1 MFSIRDR
8 DELGEILFQQVSR
21 LEPELA
27 EILTDAILAMEDNDI
42 IRLIG
47 DPDALQAQV
56 QRTLDDFVHDLSED
70 ERILTPSSS
79 SDRSRWSPT
88 AESITQ
94 RAAVIAD
101 SEDIEDPR
109 RTYGFKTSAEL
120 WRAMDNEDP
129 QVMTYDG
136 STPIPAMSEVM
147 KEIAGKNSTQS
158 RHEAT
163 EFVETIR
170 RPAEL
175 NAMKELARISAAVE
189 ALKTQVE
196 DYESCNSLASTSTA
210 SYALGGNG
218 QTVPPV
224 DPAPKKKGGK
234 RVSKI
239 PRASRRDAA
248 ADHTHP
254 AVEKEAPASMPLMEA
269 VRQDRAQMAQRPPRR
284 TTRPVN
290 TSVRDQEVEDTFADG
305 AVCGFVAG
313 LGVTICCV
321 LIFW

>member
-1 MFSIRDR
+1 M
-8 DELGEILFQQVSR
+8 G
-21 LEPELA
+21 
-27 EILTDAILAMEDNDI
+27 
-42 IRLIG
+42 
-47 DPDALQAQV
+47 
-56 QRTLDDFVHDLSED
+56 
-70 ERILTPSSS
+70 
-79 SDRSRWSPT
+79 
-88 AESITQ
+88 
-94 RAAVIAD
+94 
-101 SEDIEDPR
+101 
-109 RTYGFKTSAEL
+109 
-120 WRAMDNEDP
+120 NEDP

-136 STPIPAMSEVM
+136 STPIPAMSEVT

-163 EFVETIR
+163 EFVESIR
-170 RPAEL
+170 GPAEL
-175 NAMKELARISAAVE
+175 NTMKEIAMISAAVE

-210 SYALGGNG
+210 SYALGRNR

-224 DPAPKKKGGK
+224 DPAPQKKGGK
-234 RVSKI
+234 RASKI

-248 ADHTHP
+248 ADHSHP

-313 LGVTICCV
+313 VGVTICLV